1 MPVEIKY
8 VLKIRLLKEKSCE
21 PLCVTVWKY
30 GPCPDDTSGLYF
42 LVCLKLRPL
51 PRLHELPLFFGL
63 FETTAP
69 DR

>member
-30 GPCPDDTSGLYF
+30 GPWACMLVQLQYRIYGLYF
-42 LVCLKLRPL
+42 EVYFLT
-51 PRLHELPLFFGL
+51 HSHIAEY
-63 FETTAP
+63 
-69 DR
+69 